1 MLLAVYDAKYK
12 FIFIDVGQYD
22 STNDGAVLK
31 NSELG
36 RQLESYSLNIPSE
49 DIANKNYFKDGKSF
63 ILPYYIVGDEIFQL
77 KYYLMHP
84 YPETRSGKLPIV
96 QRTGHVSDRL

>member
-36 RQLESYSLNIPSE
+36 RRLESYSLNIPSE

-63 ILPYYIVGDEIFQL
+63 ILPVGDEIFQL